1 MWHDSAGKR
10 VFNGEVIMRRY
21 IAAMRETGCLVLLLA
36 ASTVWAQTQSFE
48 EWLAEDRAAF
58 KEYNE
63 TVSRQYQEFV
73 EQEQLAFEAF
83 VKEAGRVW
91 GKDDVWVPE
100 PKVWVQYSDDLE
112 ERSGV
117 DFEEG
122 GARVQ
127 VVVETGSDST
137 DVETEL
143 AGAVERLALSG
154 TEGPIQMFRR
164 RLFGGKRSGGAASRY
179 TVESGDTL
187 WGLAR
192 KLGVSRKVLARANG
206 IDPEGWLRVGQVL
219 VVPGASSSKPA
230 SSWKPSKN
238 PILGGQLR
246 MQDGAAVTPDN
257 AADYARE
264 VVSGGMEVSDVKGS
278 DGQTRR
284 VAGVKLKLIPEH
296 IRVRAKRFRPLV
308 EKFAG
313 KYKILPSLIYA
324 LMETESSFNPRA
336 RSAVPAYGLMQ
347 LVPRSGAR
355 DAYRYV
361 HKEDRLLP
369 GSYLYDPKN
378 NVELG
383 CAFMHILSNRYLKK
397 IDHPLSRMFCAIA
410 AYNTGAGNVARAFT
424 NTRSVRQAA
433 PVINS
438 MSPDEVY
445 ARLRTDLPYEET
457 RNYIKKVTD
466 RMPQYS
472 AWNSIQG
479 VAAQGLEPRTRG
491 L

>member
-1 MWHDSAGKR
+1 MQKR
-10 VFNGEVIMRRY
+10 ILNTGG
-21 IAAMRETGCLVLLLA
+21 IAFAALLLGL
-36 ASTVWAQTQSFE
+36 STGLAQKQSFE

-58 KEYNE
+58 IEYSE
-63 TVSRQYQEFV
+63 TVSRQYEEFL
-73 EQEQLAFEAF
+73 EQERQAFAAF

-91 GKDDVWVPE
+91 GEDDVWMPE
-100 PKVWVQYSDDLE
+100 PKVWVQYSEDLE

-122 GARVQ
+122 GVRVQ
-127 VVVETGSDST
+127 VVVGADSDEEAIQSQ
-137 DVETEL
+137 L
-143 AGAVERLALSG
+143 ADAVERVALSG
-154 TEGPIQMFRR
+154 TEDPIQMFRR
-164 RLFGGKRSGGAASRY
+164 RLFGGGPSAGASTSRSDGSRY
-179 TVESGDTL
+179 TVQSGDTL

-192 KLGVSRKVLARANG
+192 KLGVSRTELARANG

-219 VVPGASSSKPA
+219 VVPGAAPAKPA
-230 SSWKPSKN
+230 SSWRPSED
-238 PILGGQLR
+238 PLLRGQLQTR
-246 MQDGAAVTPDN
+246 DGAAVTAQN

-264 VVSGGMEVSDVKGS
+264 AVSQGVEVSDVKGS
-278 DGQTRR
+278 DGRTRR
-284 VAGVKLKLIPEH
+284 VAAVKLSLIPEH
-296 IRVRAKRFRPLV
+296 IRVRAERFRPLV

-313 KYKILPSLIYA
+313 KYGVLPSLIYA

-336 RSAVPAYGLMQ
+336 RSGVPAYGLMQ

-361 HKEDRLLP
+361 HKQDRLLP
-369 GSYLYDPKN
+369 ASYLYDPAN

-397 IDHPLSRMFCAIA
+397 ITHPLSRMFCAIA

-424 NTRSVRQAA
+424 NTRSVNQAA
-433 PVINS
+433 PVING

-445 ARLRTDLPYEET
+445 TRLRQDLPYEET

-472 AWNSIQG
+472 AWN
-479 VAAQGLEPRTRG
+479 
-491 L
+491 

>member
-1 MWHDSAGKR
+1 MRTCIAMAGGIGR
-10 VFNGEVIMRRY
+10 LI
-21 IAAMRETGCLVLLLA
+21 LLLTLPTT
-36 ASTVWAQTQSFE
+36 ASAQTQSFE

-58 KEYNE
+58 IEYSE
-63 TVSRQYQEFV
+63 TVTRQYQEFV
-73 EQEQLAFEAF
+73 EQEQKAFEAF

-100 PKVWVQYSDDLE
+100 SKVWVQYSEDLE

-117 DFEEG
+117 DFDG
-122 GARVQ
+122 GGVRVQ
-127 VVVETGSDST
+127 VVVDADSD
-137 DVETEL
+137 EAAIEAEL

-164 RLFGGKRSGGAASRY
+164 RLFGGKKSSGTRSSAQGGASY
-179 TVESGDTL
+179 TVRSGDTL

-192 KLGVSRKVLARANG
+192 KLGVSRNDLARANG

-219 VVPGASSSKPA
+219 AIPGAAPAKPA
-230 SSWKPSKN
+230 SGWKPSKN
-238 PILGGQLR
+238 PLLSGQLQMR
-246 MQDGAAVTPDN
+246 DGGAVTPNN

-264 VVSGGMEVSDVKGS
+264 AVAQGVEVRDVKGS
-278 DGQTRR
+278 DGRTRR
-284 VAGVKLKLIPEH
+284 VAGVKLSLIPEH
-296 IRVRAKRFRPLV
+296 IRVRAQRFRPLV

-313 KYKILPSLIYA
+313 KYGVLPSLIYA

-336 RSAVPAYGLMQ
+336 RSGAPAYGLMQ

-361 HKEDRLLP
+361 HKQDKLVP
-369 GSYLYDPKN
+369 ASFLYNPSN

-397 IDHPLSRMFCAIA
+397 ITHPLSRMFCAIA

-424 NTRSVRQAA
+424 NTRSVNQAA
-433 PVINS
+433 PVIND

-445 ARLRTDLPYEET
+445 TRLRNDLPYEET
-457 RNYIKKVTD
+457 RNYIKKVTE

-472 AWNSIQG
+472 AWN
-479 VAAQGLEPRTRG
+479 
-491 L
+491 